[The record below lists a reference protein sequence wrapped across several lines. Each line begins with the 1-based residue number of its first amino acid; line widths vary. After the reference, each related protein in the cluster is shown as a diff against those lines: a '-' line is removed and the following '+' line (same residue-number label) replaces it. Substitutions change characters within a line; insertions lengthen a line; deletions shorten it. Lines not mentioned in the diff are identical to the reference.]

1 MQNTSRVV
9 RPSGE
14 KFARAARERS
24 CTAHARH
31 VDCTLL
37 VSTVVGSASLITFV
51 WLAQMASALEELV
64 ARIKERANP
73 DAYCVLCVA
82 ASRTRD

>member
-1 MQNTSRVV
+1 MSRGSPLRREVRGVARVV
-9 RPSGE
+9 LVAQSTSP
-14 KFARAARERS
+14 ARRLHPARQHCRGKRLS
-24 CTAHARH
+24 HHLR
-31 VDCTLL
+31 
-37 VSTVVGSASLITFV
+37 